1 MNRKK
6 SGMNIKLTSYD
17 ELLGIKNEESSIDI
31 PLEKI
36 VPFRNHPF
44 KVLDDEKMAEL
55 VESIR
60 ENGVLSPVLVRPIDS
75 GVHADQYEMISGH
88 RRLHAAALAG
98 LTEIPAIIR
107 EMDDDDATIYMVD
120 ANIQREE
127 LLPSERAYAFRM
139 KMEAMSRQGKR
150 TDLTSGPKDPKLTT
164 EVIGEQ
170 AGMKS
175 RQVKRYIR
183 LTYLTPDL
191 IDLVDQRRLP
201 INVAVEVSYLSP
213 QLQRYIYEY
222 IKDNGVIKLEQ
233 VKALRRASD
242 RAKIRDQVQT
252 IRILNESLPGREP
265 RKKVTLYE
273 EKLRQYFPEEYTTSE
288 MQDVIIQL
296 LEDWKKQ
303 RT

>member
-1 MNRKK
+1 MV
-6 SGMNIKLTSYD
+6 D
-17 ELLGIKNEESSIDI
+17 E
-31 PLEKI
+31 
-36 VPFRNHPF
+36 
-44 KVLDDEKMAEL
+44 
-55 VESIR
+55 
-60 ENGVLSPVLVRPIDS
+60 
-75 GVHADQYEMISGH
+75 
-88 RRLHAAALAG
+88 RRLN
-98 LTEIPAIIR
+98 
-107 EMDDDDATIYMVD
+107 MAT
-120 ANIQREE
+120 
-127 LLPSERAYAFRM
+127 
-139 KMEAMSRQGKR
+139 
-150 TDLTSGPKDPKLTT
+150 
-164 EVIGEQ
+164 
-170 AGMKS
+170 
-175 RQVKRYIR
+175 
-183 LTYLTPDL
+183 
-191 IDLVDQRRLP
+191 
-201 INVAVEVSYLSP
+201 AVEISYLSP

>member
-1 MNRKK
+1 MPDGLQK
-6 SGMNIKLTSYD
+6 
-17 ELLGIKNEESSIDI
+17 IDR
-31 PLEKI
+31 
-36 VPFRNHPF
+36 V
-44 KVLDDEKMAEL
+44 
-55 VESIR
+55 
-60 ENGVLSPVLVRPIDS
+60 
-75 GVHADQYEMISGH
+75 
-88 RRLHAAALAG
+88 
-98 LTEIPAIIR
+98 
-107 EMDDDDATIYMVD
+107 
-120 ANIQREE
+120 
-127 LLPSERAYAFRM
+127 PSERAYAFRM

-222 IKDNGVIKLEQ
+222 IKDNGVIMLEQ

-242 RAKIRDQVQT
+242 RAKIRDQAQT

-265 RKKVTLYE
+265 RKKVTIYE
-273 EKLRQYFPEEYTTSE
+273 DKLRQYFPEEYTTSE
-288 MQDVIIQL
+288 MQDVILQL